1 MKNKYSYILQK
12 NTEDN
17 EIEYF
22 WFCLKNYIKRIKL
35 QYNNRMFDIE
45 QIINNADELS
55 KKLNIL
61 QSEDKINDICFE
73 INSFV
78 LAIMTSILKN
88 ELMNEIDLVMTQI
101 KRWNKLKNNTYK
113 IDYYTLSNNLTNKT
127 IYAIYK
133 IIQILRKHNSNKI
146 ILEKYFKNLASNI
159 CSGKIDVM
167 LNNVGILCVKEK
179 KFGILE
185 NLHNVINVYN
195 MIDYHIFSK
204 DDEYYKDF
212 NSKRKMSIHKFI
224 NKYYHKIYFN

>member
-146 ILEKYFKNLASNI
+146 YTF
-159 CSGKIDVM
+159 
-167 LNNVGILCVKEK
+167 
-179 KFGILE
+179 
-185 NLHNVINVYN
+185 
-195 MIDYHIFSK
+195 
-204 DDEYYKDF
+204 
-212 NSKRKMSIHKFI
+212 
-224 NKYYHKIYFN
+224 